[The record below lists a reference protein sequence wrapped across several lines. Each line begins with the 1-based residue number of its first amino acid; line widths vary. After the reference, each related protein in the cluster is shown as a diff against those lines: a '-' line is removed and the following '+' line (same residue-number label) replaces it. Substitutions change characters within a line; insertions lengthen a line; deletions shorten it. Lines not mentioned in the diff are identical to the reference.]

1 VTKPKYKPA
10 ADHPWNR
17 KIRDAAAKAKTR
29 PRATIDLL
37 SSLREEEELTE
48 VEEQSE
54 IDKQVRE
61 FFG

>member
-1 VTKPKYKPA
+1 MTKPKYKPA

-29 PRATIDLL
+29 ATIDLL

-48 VEEQSE
+48 IEEQSE

>member
-29 PRATIDLL
+29 ATIDLL

-48 VEEQSE
+48 IEEQSE